1 MGGMAL
7 VTHFGSKSSNHTNY
21 IKVDDVDWDEVF
33 ATDWEI
39 YEEEENERTS
49 KSFAK

>member
-1 MGGMAL
+1 MKTWEAL
-7 VTHFGSKSSNHTNY
+7 KAAEHFGSKSSNHTNY

-39 YEEEENERTS
+39 YEEEENERTE
-49 KSFAK
+49 